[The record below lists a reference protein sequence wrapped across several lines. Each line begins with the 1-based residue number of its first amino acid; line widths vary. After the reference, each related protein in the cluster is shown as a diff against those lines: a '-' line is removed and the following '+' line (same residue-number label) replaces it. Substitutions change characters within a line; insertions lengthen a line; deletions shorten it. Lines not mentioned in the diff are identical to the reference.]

1 MYASNITMYVVH
13 LCDRK
18 LHRILGQSLVKTL
31 SWVLQCERL
40 KTEREHVGLGKIP
53 KHTHTREKLNGKKYF
68 PCLKNVIL
76 SWRQPH
82 AEVHPSPCSVSCFT
96 YFSVILILTDTH
108 WAKDSHSYGL
118 VSLKACSQTSG
129 KQLVAELRTTA
140 WAMVAFIVLQSKS
153 VPSIIKLQC

>member
-1 MYASNITMYVVH
+1 MLVIYLCMLYICVIENCTAFLASEKVFGENTFLSAAVWETKNREGT
-13 LCDRK
+13 LWPRK
-18 LHRILGQSLVKTL
+18 D
-31 SWVLQCERL
+31 
-40 KTEREHVGLGKIP
+40 P
-53 KHTHTREKLNGKKYF
+53 KTHTREKLNGKKYF

-108 WAKDSHSYGL
+108 WAKDSPSYGL

-129 KQLVAELRTTA
+129 KQLVAELRTTG

-153 VPSIIKLQC
+153 VPSIITLQC